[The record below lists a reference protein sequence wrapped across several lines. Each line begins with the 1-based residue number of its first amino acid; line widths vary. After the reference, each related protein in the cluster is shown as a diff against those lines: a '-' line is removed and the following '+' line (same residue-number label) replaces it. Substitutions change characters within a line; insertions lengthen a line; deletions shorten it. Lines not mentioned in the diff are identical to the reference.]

1 MFINHPFHLD
11 YDKIKHDYV
20 TNDGSLVSPSL
31 NSTLL
36 TVLRERL
43 CTKTYTNK
51 AQLFSDTHENNN
63 AFIQMLLTRFN
74 QSKVH
79 RLPLGLSSL
88 KSNPYLLYLLNYNE
102 QQRSKYQ
109 LSELE
114 RYLIDM
120 LFPHWDFLVCS
131 EVDEHIYMILLPRTE
146 RDLLLLNT
154 DLTLL
159 MHDLI
164 AHYSIEHFD
173 QGIPIYDDCRHVM
186 EGLMDEI
193 ESLVGTES
201 PFAQSMNGLKE
212 NPVDEEQIGIIV

>member
-1 MFINHPFHLD
+1 M
-11 YDKIKHDYV
+11 
-20 TNDGSLVSPSL
+20 
-31 NSTLL
+31 
-36 TVLRERL
+36 
-43 CTKTYTNK
+43 
-51 AQLFSDTHENNN
+51 
-63 AFIQMLLTRFN
+63 TRFN

-79 RLPLGLSSL
+79 RLPLGLRSL

-102 QQRSKYQ
+102 QQKSKYE
-109 LSELE
+109 LTDLE

-131 EVDEHIYMILLPRTE
+131 EVDEHVYMILLPRSE

-164 AHYSIEHFD
+164 AHYSIDRIDH
-173 QGIPIYDDCRHVM
+173 GAPIYDDCRQVM

-193 ESLVGTES
+193 ENLVGSES
-201 PFAQSMNGLKE
+201 PFVGSVSDRKE
-212 NPVDEEQIGIIV
+212 NHADEEEIGMKGEEYYSSMKFFFF